1 MSEIPVPPSI
11 RPDPSA
17 PSTVNRSSSDM
28 IDRFLDDRQP
38 GGVIGSKVDNMIR
51 KGVDK
56 EGVIGIDHGA
66 LRIQPLVAPEW
77 GRSGIAYGPYKR
89 ANGLA
94 FGVFLINGHN
104 TSQAEPLL
112 ESLRMRW
119 KRWLLGSETEKPI
132 TRLKRWMRSRQRK
145 YIWRRFLQ
153 WTRSAPRLFHPD
165 RFLDENL
172 AVGWFPSEAPR
183 NPLQQGNSFIMH
195 ALGPECGDLWVRTG
209 VGSLRTVRGLQ
220 NVQTYYIVILRE
232 EGAAYY
238 AASISGVPGLDAY
251 PRMRLLGIDA
261 FAREET
267 VYAGVHQSVLGQ
279 IGFRVDT
286 RVYRTQVATLPSFEH
301 WYGSAHG
308 ADLLAGDGSLHM
320 STAEKGR
327 SWTVC
332 EGKLNRAEMGATA
345 ADERNLAILML
356 PSPSGLI
363 HLLVHTGNQPS
374 SAAGIVWR
382 ARDAENYWKF
392 DVDSQRCQLSLKEN
406 GIITHFPVSREF
418 RLAPNGWN
426 SLQVVDDGEN
436 FRLYVNGDLVFGT
449 SFSDRRLEDACGAGV
464 FVAGGAVQ
472 GVIRSFEAHP
482 REISIPDA
490 FDLGE
495 PWLEQGQRVVTADD
509 FSGGGADLAGRIC
522 PSGQQ
527 EWRKEM
533 GQGAIRLTGA
543 SAARVVGTVQ
553 EPCPG
558 RTAYTVAWSNPAFA
572 DVSVK
577 ITPPGTR
584 RGMKERGRGGLIFW
598 QDANTYI
605 TLSIFMDDWY
615 GTSIAAFFYVD
626 GYEELYDA
634 VWTNVGKRIH
644 WGVPY
649 DFRVVFDG
657 RRFLAFVN
665 DEPVLYRA
673 LSDIYPDWEKL
684 DVQRIGIV
692 ANWEWGNDT
701 GTTFEH
707 FVAKDRV

>member
-1 MSEIPVPPSI
+1 
-11 RPDPSA
+11 
-17 PSTVNRSSSDM
+17 M
-28 IDRFLDDRQP
+28 IDRFHDDRP
-38 GGVIGSKVDNMIR
+38 SGGVIGTKVDDVIR

-56 EGVIGIDHGA
+56 EGVIGIDNGA
-66 LRIQPLVAPEW
+66 LRIQPLAAPRW

-89 ANGLA
+89 TNGLA
-94 FGVFLINGHN
+94 FGAFLINGHN

-112 ESLRMRW
+112 DTLQARW
-119 KRWLLGSETEKPI
+119 KRWFLGSETEKPF
-132 TRLKRWMRSRQRK
+132 TRFKRWLRSRQRK

-165 RFLDENL
+165 RYLDENL
-172 AVGWFPSEAPR
+172 AVGWFPSEAPGD
-183 NPLQQGNSFIMH
+183 PLQQGNSFIMH

-220 NVQTYYIVILRE
+220 NVQTYYLVILRE

-238 AASISGVPGLDAY
+238 AASIAGVPGLDAY

-286 RVYRTQVATLPSFEH
+286 RVYRTQVATLPAFGQ

-308 ADLLAGDGSLHM
+308 ADRLVGGGSLHT
-320 STAEKGR
+320 SGADKGGT
-327 SWTVC
+327 WTVS
-332 EGKLNRAEMGATA
+332 EGKLNRTEQGVIAAE
-345 ADERNLAILML
+345 EQNLAMVML
-356 PSPSGLI
+356 PSPSGLV
-363 HLLVHTGNQPS
+363 HVLVQTGNQASP
-374 SAAGIVWR
+374 AAGIVWR
-382 ARDAENYWKF
+382 ARDAENYWQF
-392 DVDSQRCQLSLKEN
+392 AVDSERCELSIKEH
-406 GIITHFPVSREF
+406 GVISKFPISREF
-418 RLAPNGWN
+418 RLAPNSWN
-426 SLQVVDDGEN
+426 SLQVFDDGEN

-449 SFSDRRLEDACGAGV
+449 SFSDRRLGDACGAGV
-464 FVAGGAVQ
+464 FMAGGTAQ

-482 REISIPDA
+482 REMSIPAA

-495 PWLEQGQRVVTADD
+495 PWLEHGQRIVVADD
-509 FSGGGADLAGRIC
+509 FSGEGADLSGRVC

-527 EWRKEM
+527 QWRKEI
-533 GQGAIRLTGA
+533 GQGIFRLTGTN
-543 SAARVVGTVQ
+543 AAKVVGTVQ

-558 RTAYTVAWSNPAFA
+558 RTAYTVDWSNPAFA

-584 RGMKERGRGGLIFW
+584 RGLRERGRGGLIFW

-634 VWTNVGKRIH
+634 VWTNVGNRIH
-644 WGVPY
+644 RGVPY
-649 DFRVVFDG
+649 DFRVVCDG
-657 RRFLAFVN
+657 RKFLAFVN
-665 DEPVLYRA
+665 GEPVLYRA

-684 DVQRIGIV
+684 DIRRVGLV

-701 GTTFEH
+701 GSTFEN
-707 FVAKDRV
+707 FVAKDRA